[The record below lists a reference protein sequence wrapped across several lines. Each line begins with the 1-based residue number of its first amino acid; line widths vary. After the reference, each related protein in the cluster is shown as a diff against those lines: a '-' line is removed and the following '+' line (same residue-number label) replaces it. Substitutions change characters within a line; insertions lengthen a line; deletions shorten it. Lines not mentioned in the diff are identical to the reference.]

1 MSRFLLVLVLAM
13 IASIPIGCQTTPKN
27 ENTVSEEPSYEYDEA
42 RMKRIDKMC
51 EQTMR
56 MLEDPS
62 VPVNGLVAQLSQTAD
77 TLERVVRHCSD
88 PGFNIWVRGYLRYIT
103 GSIMRGERLTDLLEE
118 GGMDKIIKL
127 PYLWTVTQKDS
138 LVGAYTYM
146 FRNSEEMYDRFAS
159 IFLISDNRQRKCLFD
174 ITNLSDT
181 IIKDLTIGFVDTT
194 GKEITLRPT
203 DAEVD
208 GYMDFKDG
216 TVKIIFTWDKIW
228 PLLTG
233 SEVMSV
239 TYNAKDEKVVMVQPL
254 LEIESVKSLFEAPR

>member
-13 IASIPIGCQTTPKN
+13 IASIPIGCQTTSKN
-27 ENTVSEEPSYEYDEA
+27 ENTVSEEPSYEYDEV
-42 RMKRIDKMC
+42 RMSRIDKMC

-56 MLEDPS
+56 MLDDQS
-62 VPVNGLVAQLSQTAD
+62 VPVNELVAQLSQTAD

-103 GSIMRGERLTDLLEE
+103 GSIMRGERLTDLLEG

-127 PYLWTVTQKDS
+127 PYLWTVTQTDS
-138 LVGAYTYM
+138 VVGAYMYM

-159 IFLISDNRQRKCLFD
+159 VFLISDNRRRKCLFE
-174 ITNLSDT
+174 IANYSDT
-181 IIKDLTIGFVDTT
+181 IIKDLTIDFIDTDD
-194 GKEITLRPT
+194 KQITLQPT

-208 GYMDFKDG
+208 GYIDFKDG
-216 TVKIIFTWDKIW
+216 TVRMIFPWDKVW

-254 LEIESVKSLFEAPR
+254 MDKNSLKEAFNH

>member
-1 MSRFLLVLVLAM
+1 MSRCLLVLVFAM
-13 IASIPIGCQTTPKN
+13 VASIPIGCQTTSKN

-42 RMKRIDKMC
+42 RMNRIDKMC

-62 VPVNGLVAQLSQTAD
+62 VPVNELVAQLSQTAD
-77 TLERVVRHCSD
+77 TLERVVRHC
-88 PGFNIWVRGYLRYIT
+88 PNPAFNMWVRGYLRYIT
-103 GSIMRGERLTDLLEE
+103 GNIMRGERLTDLLEG

-127 PYLWTVTQKDS
+127 PFLWTVTQTDS
-138 LVGAYTYM
+138 VVGAYTYM

-159 IFLISDNRQRKCLFD
+159 IFLISDDRRRKCLFE
-174 ITNLSDT
+174 IANYSDT
-181 IIKDLTIGFVDTT
+181 IIKDLTIDFIDTA
-194 GKEITLRPT
+194 GKQITLQPT

-208 GYMDFKDG
+208 GYIDFKDG
-216 TVKIIFTWDKIW
+216 TVRMIFPWDKVW

-254 LEIESVKSLFEAPR
+254 MDKNSLKEAFNH

>member
-13 IASIPIGCQTTPKN
+13 IASIPIGCQTIPEN
-27 ENTVSEEPSYEYDEA
+27 ENLVSEEPSYEYDEA
-42 RMKRIDKMC
+42 RMSRIDKMC

-56 MLEDPS
+56 MLDDQS
-62 VPVNGLVAQLSQTAD
+62 VPVNKLVAQLSQTAD
-77 TLERVVRHCSD
+77 TLEQVIRHCPD
-88 PGFNIWVRGYLRYIT
+88 PAFNMWVRGYLRYIT
-103 GSIMRGERLTDLLEE
+103 GSIMRGERLTDLLEG

-127 PYLWTVTQKDS
+127 PYLWTVTQTDS
-138 LVGAYTYM
+138 VVGAYTYM
-146 FRNSEEMYDRFAS
+146 FRNSEEMYNRFAS
-159 IFLISDNRQRKCLFD
+159 IFLISDDRQRKCLFD

-208 GYMDFKDG
+208 GYIDFKDG
-216 TVKIIFTWDKIW
+216 TVRMIFPWDKVW

-233 SEVMSV
+233 SEVIWIR
-239 TYNAKDEKVVMVQPL
+239 YDAKDEQIVMTQPL

>member
-13 IASIPIGCQTTPKN
+13 IASIPIGCQTTSKN

-42 RMKRIDKMC
+42 RMSRIDKMC

-56 MLEDPS
+56 MLDDQS
-62 VPVNGLVAQLSQTAD
+62 VPVNKLVAQLSQTAD
-77 TLERVVRHCSD
+77 TLEQVIRHCPD
-88 PGFNIWVRGYLRYIT
+88 PAFNMWVRGYLRYIT
-103 GSIMRGERLTDLLEE
+103 GSIMRGERLTDLLEG

-127 PYLWTVTQKDS
+127 PYLWTVTQTDS
-138 LVGAYTYM
+138 VVGAYTYM

-159 IFLISDNRQRKCLFD
+159 IFLISDDRRRKCLFE
-174 ITNLSDT
+174 IANYSDT

-208 GYMDFKDG
+208 GYIDFKDG
-216 TVKIIFTWDKIW
+216 TVRMVFPWDKLW

-239 TYNAKDEKVVMVQPL
+239 TYNAKDEKVVMVQTL
-254 LEIESVKSLFEAPR
+254 LDIESVKSLFETTR